1 MQYVIVDHG
10 YSPEQVTLVTAQ
22 TLIEALKRYFKKWN
36 PDLKN
41 ITIKLITG
49 SS

>member
-10 YSPEQVTLVTAQ
+10 YSPEQVTLITAQ
-22 TLIEALKRYFKKWN
+22 TLIEALKSYFENWN
-36 PDLKN
+36 PDLRN
-41 ITIKLITG
+41 LTIKLITG